1 MNSKVKRYK
10 GKAPNSI
17 LWSGM
22 FLYILIFPLLMATFF
37 ALVRGDVK
45 KFFFNL
51 ISYSIYFIGIKL
63 AKKGFEQEREYKEKK
78 LTFAPK
84 IKYKFLASIV
94 IGVGTFTASFFCV
107 NNSLI
112 ASIVLSI
119 ATSVGFIFYYGFDPS
134 VDKVNGELHK
144 ILEDTIKIIDE
155 VKRKLSKLEEIKYS
169 VEDENI
175 RQNINIIIEEIK
187 VLVQKVE
194 DNPKLLSKVRKF
206 FKVYLSRVV
215 EISEEYSQLINT
227 TQEVKDKYRWLLEDL
242 QNTIIEQKK
251 ILETKDLIGL
261 EVQIEA
267 LSKQLKEE
275 GVYK

>member
-1 MNSKVKRYK
+1 MNSKVKKYK

-84 IKYKFLASIV
+84 IKYKLFASIV
-94 IGVGTFTASFFCV
+94 IGSGTFTASFFCV

-227 TQEVKDKYRWLLEDL
+227 TQEMKDKYRWLLEDL

-275 GVYK
+275 GVYR